1 MRSKKQTQ
9 RSKKQTQSTNWV
21 FTLNNYTD
29 DEVIKIG
36 GLIFDEKPWDH
47 NSSKVRGVAYAHEVG
62 EKEGTPHLQ
71 GFLQLTKKGTFL
83 KHRCGFIITPHL
95 CFSASALKHFLVTFL
110 KK

>member
-1 MRSKKQTQ
+1 MRSKKQPQ

-47 NSSKVRGVAYAHEVG
+47 NSSKVRAVAYAHEVG

-71 GFLQLTKKGTFL
+71 GFLQLTKKGMSHGAAVFCDVWWERL
-83 KHRCGFIITPHL
+83 SSGRHGI
-95 CFSASALKHFLVTFL
+95 
-110 KK
+110 